1 MTEVANKHVRAIHAY
16 SNRIG
21 ALKNENKVRD
31 FTFTIDEPEKLGGTN
46 EAPTPM
52 EYILGSFNGCILI
65 VIEMI
70 AKEMKFSFNGF
81 TAETT
86 GEIDRRG
93 FLGTAPVSPHFQH
106 VINTVRFDT
115 DESIETINLVKKQVE
130 KRCPAYNLFKDAG
143 IEIELNWKKEEEE

>member
-1 MTEVANKHVRAIHAY
+1 MTEKANKHVRSIHTY
-16 SNRIG
+16 SNRIS
-21 ALKNENKVRD
+21 ALKNENQVRD

-52 EYILGSFNGCILI
+52 EYILGSFNACILI

-70 AKEMKFSFNGF
+70 AKEMAFSFNGLA
-81 TAETT
+81 AETT

-93 FLGTAPVSPHFQH
+93 LQGTAPVSPHFQR

-115 DESIETINLVKKQVE
+115 DERIESIERIKKQVE

-143 IEIELNWKKEEEE
+143 IEIELNWKKEKEE